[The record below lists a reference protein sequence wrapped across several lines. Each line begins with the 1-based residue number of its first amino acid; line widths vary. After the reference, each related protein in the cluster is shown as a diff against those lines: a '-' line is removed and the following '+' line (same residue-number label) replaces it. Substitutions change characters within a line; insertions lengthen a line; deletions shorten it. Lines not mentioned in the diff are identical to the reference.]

1 MAQYWIIITK
11 AVLIILKLKVYIGY
25 KRVQRNISKLININ
39 KEMIDSE
46 SGYSKNCIEVDKK
59 YTFWKPTQIDKV
71 AAMMND

>member
-1 MAQYWIIITK
+1 MAQYCIIITK

-46 SGYSKNCIEVDKK
+46 SGYSKNWIEVDKK
-59 YTFWKPTQIDKV
+59 YTFWKPT
-71 AAMMND
+71 

>member
-46 SGYSKNCIEVDKK
+46 SGYSKNWIEVDKK
-59 YTFWKPTQIDKV
+59 YTFWKPT
-71 AAMMND
+71 